1 MKKIAPL
8 NRPYHSSMFGYNL
21 VHKKGKKT
29 RKVKSPPVQPCPSAP
44 SKGEETVM
52 GYHPG
57 HAVTP
62 GVEVVFPVDCSKS
75 ADIANWTGVVNF
87 VYNIHPK
94 TLAISSLEQK
104 RGDVLTARKQSAL
117 ILNLRLG

>member
-1 MKKIAPL
+1 
-8 NRPYHSSMFGYNL
+8 
-21 VHKKGKKT
+21 
-29 RKVKSPPVQPCPSAP
+29 
-44 SKGEETVM
+44 M

-62 GVEVVFPVDCSKS
+62 GIEVDFSVDCSKS

-87 VYNIHPK
+87 VYNIRPN
-94 TLAISSLEQK
+94 TLAISSIEQK

-117 ILNLRLG
+117 VRSTHRCVLYINRFGRARSTESLGVLI

>member
-8 NRPYHSSMFGYNL
+8 NWPYHSSMFGYNL
-21 VHKKGKKT
+21 VHKKGEKNEESQ
-29 RKVKSPPVQPCPSAP
+29 RVPRCSLAL
-44 SKGEETVM
+44 SKGDETVM

-62 GVEVVFPVDCSKS
+62 GVEGVFSVDCSKS

-117 ILNLRLG
+117 RYDAMRVG